1 MNMTEPARRM
11 DDKPPRK
18 PVSPLALGAQVL
30 LLALVLALL
39 GWLAHNA
46 QVNLRERNM
55 AAGFGFLFED
65 SAGFAIGEG
74 WVPFGEDD
82 SYFRAMLAGAANTI
96 RVAVPALVLA
106 TLLGLG
112 LGIASVAQNPLVRS
126 VSRGVVDLV
135 RNVPLLVQV
144 LLAYIIATEG
154 LPDSESALK
163 FAGFHLSKGGLIL
176 PWGTIEET
184 PFGVTGSHVL
194 STEWISLVAAL
205 TLYAGAYCAEIVRAG
220 LQSVARGQAEAAH
233 ALSLSRWQ
241 ALRLVLI
248 PQGLR
253 VAIPPYTSL
262 MLSTIKN
269 SSLGVAIG
277 YPDIVSV
284 ANTAMNQ
291 TGRAIECIAVI
302 ASVYLVINL
311 LTSLAMAQVNRRV
324 AIKER

>member
-1 MNMTEPARRM
+1 MTDPVKRV
-11 DDKPPRK
+11 DQPPRK
-18 PVSPLALGAQVL
+18 TISPAALAVQAAL
-30 LLALVLALL
+30 LVLVLALL

-46 QVNLRERNM
+46 QTNLRERNM
-55 AAGFGFLFED
+55 AAGFDFLFSD

-96 RVAVPALVLA
+96 RVALPALLFA
-106 TLLGLG
+106 TVLGLG
-112 LGIASVAQNPLVRS
+112 LGIASLAQNPLVRT
-126 VSRGVVDLV
+126 VARGVVDLV
-135 RNVPLLVQV
+135 RNIPLLVQV
-144 LLAYIIATEG
+144 LLVYIMATEW
-154 LPDSESALK
+154 LPETETPLK
-163 FAGFHLSKGGLIL
+163 LLGFYLSKGGLIL
-176 PWGTIEET
+176 PWGEIEET
-184 PFGVTGSHVL
+184 PFGVHGSHTL
-194 STEWISLVAAL
+194 STEWMSLVVAL
-205 TLYAGAYCAEIVRAG
+205 TLYAGTYCAEIVRAG
-220 LQSVARGQAEAAH
+220 LQSVPRGQSEASH

-241 ALRLVLI
+241 TLRLVLI

-284 ANTAMNQ
+284 ANTSMNQ

-302 ASVYLVINL
+302 ASVYLLINL
-311 LTSLAMAQVNRRV
+311 CTSLAMAQVNRRV